1 MTRIDGRNPNE
12 LRPTRVTLD
21 AQIYAEGSVLIET
34 GRTRVLCAVSIED
47 NVPSFLRGTGQ
58 GWITAEYA
66 MLPRSTLTRTPRETR
81 PKGRT
86 SEIRRFIGRSL
97 RAAVDLQAL
106 GERTLIIDCDVL
118 QADGG
123 TRTAAVSG
131 AYVALYKALETLV
144 NLGVLPALPLKTAV
158 AATSVGIVN
167 NKVFLDLC
175 YEEDLAAE
183 VDFNIVMTDAG
194 EFVEIQGAAEGNPF
208 TKTKLDEVLAL
219 AESGIRQIFTQQNNM
234 LEHGQPKGS

>member
-12 LRPTRVTLD
+12 LRPIRATLD
-21 AQIYAEGSVLIET
+21 ALPYAEGSVLMET
-34 GRTRVLCAVSIED
+34 GQTRVLCAVSVED
-47 NVPSFLRGTGQ
+47 SVPLFLKGTGQ

-66 MLPRSTLTRTPRETR
+66 MLPRSTLTRTPREAR

-97 RAAVDLQAL
+97 RAAVDLKAL
-106 GERTLIIDCDVL
+106 GERTLVVDCDVL

-123 TRTAAVSG
+123 TRTAAISG
-131 AYVALYKALETLV
+131 AYVAVHKALETLV
-144 NLGVLPALPLKTAV
+144 NLQELPTLPLTAAV

-167 NKVFLDLC
+167 DLVLLDLC

-183 VDFNIVMTDAG
+183 VDFNIVMNDAG

-208 TKTKLDEVLAL
+208 TKTVLAEVLAL
-219 AESGIRQIFTQQNNM
+219 AESGIRQIFGYQNDL
-234 LEHGQPKGS
+234 LEPRQAREG

>member
-167 NKVFLDLC
+167 NKAFLDLC